1 MASQAEAFHT
11 MAAEPKAAAGHPRS
25 GQGPDPYRLRPLPF
39 EDVYLFRKRVDNSGV
54 VRLADASNRR
64 RCLGDI
70 CFAMFLIFVLWA
82 AYFPALYATNAG
94 YKLSRLR
101 ADRERILAEM
111 ASLEA
116 QEARLRGPERLREA
130 APSLELSEPA
140 PSEMVFLNPPNTPS
154 DKPAV
159 AWNSG
164 AK

>member
-25 GQGPDPYRLRPLPF
+25 GQGPDPYRVRPLPF
-39 EDVYLFRKRVDNSGV
+39 EDVYLFRKRIDNSGV

-64 RCLGDI
+64 RCLGNI
-70 CFAMFLIFVLWA
+70 LVALFLIFVLWA
-82 AYFPALYATNAG
+82 AYFPELYATNAG
-94 YKLSRLR
+94 YKLSRMR
-101 ADRERILAEM
+101 ADRDRMLAEI

-116 QEARLRGPERLREA
+116 QEARLRSPGRLREA
-130 APSLELSEPA
+130 APKLEMTEPSPA
-140 PSEMVFLNPPNTPS
+140 EMVFLNPPS

>member
-25 GQGPDPYRLRPLPF
+25 GQGPDPYRVRPLPF
-39 EDVYLFRKRVDNSGV
+39 EDVYLFRKRIDNSGV

-64 RCLGDI
+64 RCLNGI
-70 CFAMFLIFVLWA
+70 LFAMFLVCVLWV
-82 AYFPALYATNAG
+82 AYFPAIYATHAG
-94 YKLSRLR
+94 YKLSRMR
-101 ADRERILAEM
+101 VERDRMLAEI

-116 QEARLRGPERLREA
+116 REARLRSPGRLREA
-130 APSLELSEPA
+130 APKLEMTEPSPA
-140 PSEMVFLNPPNTPS
+140 EMVFLNPPS